1 MEDYQKCA
9 ELNNKGDGITSNL
22 SIWTQFNRNKG
33 AKKKDKENLG
43 RSCHVLTGFVSTT
56 LSSSAIPHAGPKV
69 LHLATGE
76 TTLQLHQCYSQGYK
90 LAFGILN
97 KAVFIAFFGVRHEA
111 YEIRT

>member
-1 MEDYQKCA
+1 MESPQICPF
-9 ELNNKGDGITSNL
+9 EHS
-22 SIWTQFNRNKG
+22 SIEIKVLRRMRRKTWVG
-33 AKKKDKENLG
+33 LAL
-43 RSCHVLTGFVSTT
+43 CHVLTGFVCTT

>member
-1 MEDYQKCA
+1 MESPQICPFEHSSIETKV
-9 ELNNKGDGITSNL
+9 LRRKTRKTWDGL
-22 SIWTQFNRNKG
+22 
-33 AKKKDKENLG
+33 AL
-43 RSCHVLTGFVSTT
+43 CHVLTGFVSTT